1 MVDLDVLQL
10 LFVGKLIG
18 HTTETIPFS
27 TLFFVTSLPGS
38 SRVCDINACWLV
50 RWQNNVYLLGSTF
63 PPFKLLCCHEHTQ
76 PSWSS
81 AAVVL
86 GAAVPPD
93 HTSALCVWKTQK
105 EILKLRE
112 LLIVRL
118 PSLRTLWSTANNRRI
133 FRSWRHFQFV
143 KVDPQL
149 LRLVFITHLRLSYQP
164 CLTHRPDCNLT

>member
-118 PSLRTLWSTANNRRI
+118 PSLRTLWSTANKQAHLQI
-133 FRSWRHFQFV
+133 METFPVCKSWSSAASACFYYTPETF
-143 KVDPQL
+143 
-149 LRLVFITHLRLSYQP
+149 LSTMFNTQTW
-164 CLTHRPDCNLT
+164 L